1 LDDKRP
7 ISWTAGFKLGEM
19 LQKLKKGVGHVMSIV
34 MDTGSEWVKEWVGG
48 HNGQ

>member
-19 LQKLKKGVGHVMSIV
+19 L
-34 MDTGSEWVKEWVGG
+34 DTGSEWVKDNIVAKSLFSLFKI
-48 HNGQ
+48 NCKKRI